1 MPDKQKQQQG
11 RQTRRQ
17 FLKVVAVGSGAVATG
32 AALPDYGAKE
42 NSRSND
48 PELNRIQAVLK
59 DCGSEFGNIRREN
72 RE

>member
-11 RQTRRQ
+11 RQT
-17 FLKVVAVGSGAVATG
+17 TG
-32 AALPDYGAKE
+32 TVLPDYDARK
-42 NSRSND
+42 NSRRND

-59 DCGSEFGNIRREN
+59 DCGSEFGNIRRGN

>member
-32 AALPDYGAKE
+32 TALPDYDARK
-42 NSRSND
+42 NSRRD
-48 PELNRIQAVLK
+48 APELNRIQAV
-59 DCGSEFGNIRREN
+59 
-72 RE
+72 